1 MRPPG
6 AWPRPLLSALVA
18 GSWLL
23 LNQSLSLPQLITA
36 GVLAWGL
43 PRLLHG
49 FLGPT
54 VRVHAWGTLLRLAGV
69 VLWDIVLSN
78 FTVAKL
84 VLYPGARPQPLWVPV
99 PLDIQH
105 PLAVSLFATIITTTP
120 GTVSCVVDLAGRQIL
135 VHALD
140 GADPAGM
147 AQQMKQRYEQPLR
160 EIFEP

>member
-1 MRPPG
+1 MKPAG

-18 GSWLL
+18 VSWLL
-23 LNQSLSLPQLITA
+23 LNQSLALPQLITA
-36 GVLAWGL
+36 TVLAWGL
-43 PRLLHG
+43 PQLLYG
-49 FLGPT
+49 FLGPAA
-54 VRVHAWGTLLRLAGV
+54 RVHAWGTVLRLTGV

-78 FTVAKL
+78 FTVARL
-84 VLYPGARPQPLWVPV
+84 VLHPGARPQPLWVPV

-120 GTVSCVVDLAGRQIL
+120 GTVSCVVDLEGRQIL

-140 GADPAGM
+140 GAGPAAM

>member
-1 MRPPG
+1 MSAPG

-36 GVLAWGL
+36 AVLAWGL
-43 PRLLHG
+43 PKLLHG

-54 VRVHAWGTLLRLAGV
+54 VQVHAWGTLLRLAGV

-78 FTVAKL
+78 FTVARL
-84 VLYPGARPQPLWVPV
+84 VLQPGARPQPLWVPV

-140 GADPAGM
+140 GADPAAM

>member
-1 MRPPG
+1 MKPTG
-6 AWPRPLLSALVA
+6 LWPRPLLSALVA
-18 GSWLL
+18 ASWLL
-23 LNQSLSLPQLITA
+23 LNQSLALPQLITA
-36 GVLAWGL
+36 VLLAWGL
-43 PRLLHG
+43 PRLLQG
-49 FLGPT
+49 FMGPP
-54 VRVHAWGTLLRLAGV
+54 VRVHAWSRLLRLAGV

-78 FTVAKL
+78 FTVARL
-84 VLYPGARPQPLWVPV
+84 VLHPAARPQPLWVPV
-99 PLDIQH
+99 PLDIEH

-140 GADPAGM
+140 GTDPVAL